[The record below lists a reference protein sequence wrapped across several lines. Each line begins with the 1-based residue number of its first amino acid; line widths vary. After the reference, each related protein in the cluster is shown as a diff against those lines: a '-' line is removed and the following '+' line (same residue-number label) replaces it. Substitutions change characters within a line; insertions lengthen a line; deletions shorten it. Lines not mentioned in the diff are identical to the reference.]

1 MRYSFVFVI
10 LCSVLGLAACETEET
25 KRQTS
30 QYKGPLIEITNVNA
44 YYSDS
49 GKVKINLR
57 TPLQQEYKSE
67 DRVFP
72 KGLIVNFYDP
82 TLKNNGRLVA
92 DSAFYSK
99 KEKLWTAVGNVVVTN
114 LLENKALL
122 SDTLHWNTVKKIFYT
137 SAPIKITSPKDKLT
151 GKGIEAQQDLKR
163 YQIGKPKGIIT
174 VKQ

>member
-10 LCSVLGLAACETEET
+10 LCSILGLIACETKDT
-25 KRQTS
+25 TRKAS

-44 YYSDS
+44 FYSDS
-49 GKVKINLR
+49 GKVKVNLR
-57 TPLQQEYKSE
+57 TPLQQEYKNE

-72 KGLIVNFYDP
+72 KGLTVNFYDAQ
-82 TLKNNGRLVA
+82 LQNNGRLVA

-114 LLENKALL
+114 LLENKSLL
-122 SDTLHWNTVKKIFYT
+122 SDTLHWNTTKKIFYT
-137 SAPIKITSPKDKLT
+137 SAPIKITSPKDKLA

-163 YQIGKPKGIIT
+163 YQIGQPKGIIT